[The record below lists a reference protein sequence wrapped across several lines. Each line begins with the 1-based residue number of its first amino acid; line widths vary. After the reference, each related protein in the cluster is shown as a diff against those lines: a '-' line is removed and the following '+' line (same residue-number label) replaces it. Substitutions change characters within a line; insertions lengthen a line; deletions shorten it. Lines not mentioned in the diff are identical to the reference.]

1 MAEQALETKDY
12 SGGMTDNFIGSD
24 TRRHQLQDNLVLR
37 QDRKLQS
44 RPGSDVIDDDYYQ
57 VPFTTTAK
65 RVDSILKFEGIRF
78 YQTMG
83 KLYRIN
89 SAWSEIQGPGS
100 TSLFSSSVT
109 QGDQNSWCEWNKHLI
124 ITNDTRV
131 RPAFLYVNSG
141 TPTLRTVG
149 LPKVTTAEVGSI
161 SFSAG
166 VGAAR
171 NYVFVRAHTYT
182 INGVEFTARSAVSDL
197 KPYTGAITNS
207 ITGLPV
213 LTNSTNQHYET
224 TVIKLEIYRTTDA
237 GTVYYK
243 TGEVTNGT
251 TSFSDTTSDANL
263 VLNDLLYL
271 EEDDLDYDQ
280 PPECKYVVQNQ
291 GVVYYLNIKDSLS
304 DIHPNRI
311 VQANPDQ
318 IFAAPES
325 NSADV
330 DDDITGG
337 GVAAENTIIFT
348 DSRTYRLQG
357 FYDSTG
363 AGGIRPVEISR
374 TVGCISHKSIVQT
387 QQGLFWA
394 ARDGFYFTDGYQV
407 LRISENIP
415 STYPTLVETAA
426 QAKRIYG
433 TFDPFT
439 KQVMWAVTSDSAGT
453 ENDKL
458 FVAHTYFGIT
468 PETPFGTWSGGSFA
482 TNFRPSSIFFDED
495 ESYLIRGDKE
505 GYILKHAAD
514 LTNDIK
520 INSAAI
526 PSTWTVIPVIYDY
539 RSCATDFGSVTLR
552 KWATRLIVYADA
564 VGKVTIGPSSN
575 NDNSGVF
582 NEMSEI
588 RSNSP
593 VLWGD
598 TDVLWRDSTI
608 RWNYTPISS
617 GNRRFPKRSVRCS
630 YKQIRLTNSY
640 TLIESSDQL
649 GTATFANGANTVT
662 LDTAGVAWDI
672 NAVDY
677 FVSSAF
683 DNYVNEYKITAR
695 TNTVLTV
702 EDTENNLPSG
712 SYAFKI
718 RGYRKNEAIRLLSH
732 SIIYQMLTPS
742 QAPAVEA

>member
-1 MAEQALETKDY
+1 MAEQALETKDF
-12 SGGMTDNFIGSD
+12 SGGMTDNYIGTD
-24 TRRHQLQDNLVLR
+24 TRKCQLQDNMVLR
-37 QDRKLQS
+37 PDSKLQT
-44 RPGSDVIDDDYYQ
+44 RPGSDVLDDNYYQ
-57 VPFTTTAK
+57 VPYTTTAK
-65 RVDSILKFEGIRF
+65 RVDSIVKFEGTRF

-89 SAWSEIQGPGS
+89 AAWSEIQGPGS
-100 TSLFSSSVT
+100 TSLFSTSVT
-109 QGDQNSWCEWNKHLI
+109 QQNQNSWCEWNKHLF
-124 ITNDTRV
+124 ITNDYRV
-131 RPAFLYVNSG
+131 RPAFLYFDST
-141 TPTLRTVG
+141 TPYLRTVG
-149 LPKVTTAEVGSI
+149 LPKISNSEVASI
-161 SFSAG
+161 TFSAG
-166 VGAAR
+166 VGTSR
-171 NYVFVRAHTYT
+171 SYVFVRAHTYS
-182 INGVEFTARSAVSDL
+182 INGVEFTARSAVSTS
-197 KPYTGAITNS
+197 KSYTGAITNS

-213 LTNSTNQHYET
+213 LTNATNEHYSTT
-224 TVIKLEIYRTTDA
+224 TIKIEIYRTVDT

-243 TGEVTNGT
+243 AGEVTNGT
-251 TSFSDTTSDANL
+251 TTFSDTTSDVNL

-304 DIHPNRI
+304 DIYPNRI

-318 IFAAPES
+318 PYAAPES
-325 NSADV
+325 NTADV

-337 GVAAENTIIFT
+337 GVAAQNTIIFT

-363 AGGIRPVEISR
+363 NGGITPIEISR
-374 TVGCISHKSIVQT
+374 TVGCVSHKSIVQT

-407 LRISENIP
+407 LRISEDIP
-415 STYPTLVETAA
+415 TTYQAIVASAT

-433 TFDPFT
+433 TYDPFT
-439 KQVMWAVTSDSAGT
+439 KQVLWGVTSDSTGT
-453 ENDKL
+453 DNDKI
-458 FVAHTYFGIT
+458 FVAHTYFGVK
-468 PETPFGTWSGGSFA
+468 PDTPFGTWSGGSFPE
-482 TNFRPSSIFFDED
+482 NFRPSAIFFDED
-495 ESYLIRGDKE
+495 EGNLIRGDKE
-505 GYILKHAAD
+505 GFLLLHDAD

-520 INSAAI
+520 IDTATT
-526 PSTWTVIPVIYDY
+526 PDLWTILPIVYDY
-539 RSCATDFGSVTLR
+539 RSTAMDFGSVTQR

-564 VGKVTIGPSSN
+564 VGKVSIAPSSN

-582 NEMSEI
+582 NEMAEI
-588 RSNSP
+588 KSSSP

-598 TDVLWRDSTI
+598 TDVLWGDGSV

-617 GNRRFPKRSVRCS
+617 GNRRFPKRSTRCS
-630 YKQIRLTNSY
+630 YKQIRLSNSY
-640 TLIESSDQL
+640 TLIEQSAQL

-662 LDTAGVAWDI
+662 LDTGGVAWDV

-677 FVSSAF
+677 YISSSF
-683 DNYVNEYKITAR
+683 DNYVKEYKITAR

-702 EDTENNLPSG
+702 EDTDNDLPTG
-712 SYAFKI
+712 SYSFKV

-732 SIIYQMLTPS
+732 SIVYQMLTPS
-742 QAPAVEA
+742 QVPAVEV